1 MSVKCILVQ
10 TMDNVCPKAIVGV
23 VFVFNLTT
31 AMIAE
36 KVNERIQNQ
45 YEFHLIL
52 MCFQFIDQI
61 CVTMFI
67 VVMANVAMVF
77 VNAIPVIRV
86 LDVKFHVRLKS
97 INIIQSSYND
107 LFFILAD
114 RCAGVN
120 CHYGTCYEGH
130 CSCSEGYTGPYCET
144 ASMCLHP
151 IIIHAS

>member
-1 MSVKCILVQ
+1 MITVHHDVFVRQVVLEVAVKTMSVKCILVQ

-36 KVNERIQNQ
+36 K
-45 YEFHLIL
+45 
-52 MCFQFIDQI
+52 FIDQI

-86 LDVKFHVRLKS
+86 LDVKFHRIAVLESIATMERATKDIVLVLKDTQDH
-97 INIIQSSYND
+97 IVKQ
-107 LFFILAD
+107 LF
-114 RCAGVN
+114 
-120 CHYGTCYEGH
+120 H
-130 CSCSEGYTGPYCET
+130 CQ
-144 ASMCLHP
+144 LQDHQ
-151 IIIHAS
+151 HR